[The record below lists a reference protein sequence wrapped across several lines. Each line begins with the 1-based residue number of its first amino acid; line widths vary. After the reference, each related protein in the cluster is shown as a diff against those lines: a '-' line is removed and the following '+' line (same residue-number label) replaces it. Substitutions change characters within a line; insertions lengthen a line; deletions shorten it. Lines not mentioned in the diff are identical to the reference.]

1 MFSGS
6 YCYMNY
12 YIHITWFELLLRCIF
27 IHILLHVYTLPFL
40 HWRIH
45 SFIVIEL
52 ASSFVIFFPYLC
64 FKAVCILT
72 MKGIHLKYLKIESCN
87 EHWIKADINWHF
99 LLYSRL
105 SSTNPI
111 IVCFGLFFYAR
122 KSYDNW
128 MEKNQ
133 FIITHLLKQTRV
145 QYVFFENKCFKTIL
159 WIHIISCGDI
169 LMRFPTINQ

>member
-6 YCYMNY
+6 YCYMNK
-12 YIHITWFELLLRCIF
+12 YIHITWFALLPLCIF
-27 IHILLHVYTLPFL
+27 LHIHVYTLPFL

-87 EHWIKADINWHF
+87 EHWIKADIYWHY
-99 LLYSRL
+99 LLYSLL

-111 IVCFGLFFYAR
+111 IVCFGLFFLCKKVLWWLDER
-122 KSYDNW
+122 KGPF
-128 MEKNQ
+128 K
-133 FIITHLLKQTRV
+133 ITHL
-145 QYVFFENKCFKTIL
+145 
-159 WIHIISCGDI
+159 
-169 LMRFPTINQ
+169 

>member
-99 LLYSRL
+99 YYTLVCLQPIPLLYVLACFSMQESL
-105 SSTNPI
+105 MI
-111 IVCFGLFFYAR
+111 IGW
-122 KSYDNW
+122 K
-128 MEKNQ
+128 KNN
-133 FIITHLLKQTRV
+133 L
-145 QYVFFENKCFKTIL
+145 
-159 WIHIISCGDI
+159 
-169 LMRFPTINQ
+169 

>member
-133 FIITHLLKQTRV
+133 FIITHFLKQTRV
-145 QYVFFENKCFKTIL
+145 QYVFFENKCF
-159 WIHIISCGDI
+159 
-169 LMRFPTINQ
+169 

>member
-12 YIHITWFELLLRCIF
+12 YIHTCITWFELLLRCIF

-133 FIITHLLKQTRV
+133 FIITHL
-145 QYVFFENKCFKTIL
+145 
-159 WIHIISCGDI
+159 
-169 LMRFPTINQ
+169 